1 MSEKTQPPEDKEST
15 DLQSEAD
22 TAEDTPSTDIQ
33 PDEAPSPDDTFVNA
47 DESQPVVVR
56 GGGRGI
62 AVLALLF
69 ALSAAGGAAYV
80 WWIQQQTL
88 AGAAASRAD
97 FQGDIGRLERS
108 VTGLAEER
116 GDTRRQENQERQRQS
131 DLQDDIDRLSA
142 RVSAIGETTQRLAT
156 QATPGARPHWQRQEI
171 EQLLRIANHQLR
183 LADDPG
189 SALAA
194 LEEADQALRDL
205 DDPTLVPV
213 RQQLASDI
221 LALKSINQPDVE
233 GIALRLGSLAARVD
247 TLRLSGMVNSE
258 AEESSAATQND
269 SGFAR
274 IRRRIGEFFADIFRV
289 RKTTGSSAPLLAPDE
304 AFFLRR
310 NVELELRS
318 ARLAL
323 LSDDEAVYRESLRS
337 ARRWVEEYFDTGDQG
352 VGSFISAIAELE
364 GRRLAVSYPDISGSI
379 RMLRQIS
386 QLAGQDE

>member
-1 MSEKTQPPEDKEST
+1 MSEKTHPPEDEEST
-15 DLQSEAD
+15 DRQTEAD
-22 TAEDTPSTDIQ
+22 KVEETPSPDIQ
-33 PDEAPSPDDTFVNA
+33 PDEASPPDDTFDDA
-47 DESQPVVVR
+47 DEPQTVVVR

-69 ALSAAGGAAYV
+69 ALSAAGGAGYL

-88 AGAAASRAD
+88 AGAAATRAD

-108 VTGLAEER
+108 VTGLTEDR
-116 GDTRRQENQERQRQS
+116 GEASRQGDQERQRQS
-131 DLQDDIDRLSA
+131 DLQGDIDRLSA
-142 RVSAIGETTQRLAT
+142 RVNVIGETTQRLAT
-156 QATPGARPHWQRQEI
+156 QSTPGARPHWQRQEI

-213 RQQLASDI
+213 RQQLANDI

-233 GIALRLGSLAARVD
+233 GIALKLGSLAARVD
-247 TLRLSGMVNSE
+247 SLRLSGMVDVE
-258 AEESSAATQND
+258 AKKSSAATQAD

-274 IRRRIGEFFADIFRV
+274 IRRKIGEFFADIFRV

-323 LSDDEAVYRESLRS
+323 LSDNEPVYRESLRS
-337 ARRWVEEYFDTGDQG
+337 ARRWVEEYFDTDDQG
-352 VGSFISAIAELE
+352 VGSFVSAIAELE

-379 RMLRQIS
+379 RTLRQIS
-386 QLAGQDE
+386 QVSGQSK

>member
-156 QATPGARPHWQRQEI
+156 QATPGARPRWQRQEI